1 MKNLIIALALVLT
14 TFLSYSQKT
23 MTTEAVQLAD
33 WNAFQQEFIWGE
45 PYSQSISFLLQG
57 NVILVRDQQN
67 STYTTIGDA
76 YVDDTETAYWDALD
90 EGGRSCLVVMYH
102 IESILVMEVI
112 YDDVAFRYFFEGE

>member
-1 MKNLIIALALVLT
+1 
-14 TFLSYSQKT
+14 

-102 IESILVMEVI
+102 IESILIMEVI
-112 YDDVAFRYFFEGE
+112 YDDVAFRYFFEEE